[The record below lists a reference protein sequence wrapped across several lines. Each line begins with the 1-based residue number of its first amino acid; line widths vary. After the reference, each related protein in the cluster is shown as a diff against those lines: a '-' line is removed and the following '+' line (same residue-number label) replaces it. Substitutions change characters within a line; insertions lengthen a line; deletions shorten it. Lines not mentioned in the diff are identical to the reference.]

1 MLNELIGLI
10 KEQDNR
16 LKELMELL
24 QMQYEFIVNKN
35 LFGLEDLVDQ
45 INDCS
50 KRVAEVE
57 LRRRNLMGNNSLT
70 QFVSEQ
76 NNEELKKAYEN
87 IKKTLDEVK
96 VKKET
101 NDILLKQRLSFNS
114 RMLAILNPSREIKT
128 YDSYVSL
135 KK

>member
-16 LKELMELL
+16 LSELSELL
-24 QMQYEFIVNKN
+24 QMQYDFMVSKN
-35 LFGLEDLVDQ
+35 LFGLEDLVDK

-57 LRRRNLMGNNSLT
+57 LKGRNLMGEKSLT

-76 NNEELKKAYEN
+76 NNKELEKAYES
-87 IKKTLDEVK
+87 IKNTLDEVK
-96 VKKET
+96 IKKET

-128 YDSYVSL
+128 YNSYGSL

>member
-76 NNEELKKAYEN
+76 NNEELKEAYED

-128 YDSYVSL
+128 YNSYGSL

>member
-57 LRRRNLMGNNSLT
+57 LRRRNLMGNSSLT

-128 YDSYVSL
+128 YNSYGSL

>member
-16 LKELMELL
+16 LSELSELL
-24 QMQYEFIVNKN
+24 QMQYDFMVSKN
-35 LFGLEDLVDQ
+35 LFGLEDLVDK

-57 LRRRNLMGNNSLT
+57 LKRRNLMGEKSLT

-76 NNEELKKAYEN
+76 NNKELEKAYES
-87 IKKTLDEVK
+87 IKNTLDEVRI
-96 VKKET
+96 KKET

-128 YDSYVSL
+128 YNSYGSL

>member
-16 LKELMELL
+16 LSELSELL
-24 QMQYEFIVNKN
+24 QMQYDFMVNKN
-35 LFGLEDLVDQ
+35 LFGLEDLVDK

-57 LRRRNLMGNNSLT
+57 LKRRNLMGEKSLT

-76 NNEELKKAYEN
+76 NNKELEKAYES
-87 IKKTLDEVK
+87 IKNTLDEVK
-96 VKKET
+96 IKKET

-128 YDSYVSL
+128 YNSYGSL

>member
-76 NNEELKKAYEN
+76 NNEEVKKAYEN
-87 IKKTLDEVK
+87 INKTLDEVK
-96 VKKET
+96 V
-101 NDILLKQRLSFNS
+101 
-114 RMLAILNPSREIKT
+114 
-128 YDSYVSL
+128 
-135 KK
+135 

>member
-24 QMQYEFIVNKN
+24 QMQYDFIVNKN

-57 LRRRNLMGNNSLT
+57 LRRRNLMGNSSLT

-114 RMLAILNPSREIKT
+114 RMLAILNPNREIKT
-128 YDSYVSL
+128 YNSYGSL
-135 KK
+135 RK

>member
-16 LKELMELL
+16 LSELSELL
-24 QMQYEFIVNKN
+24 QMQYDFMVSKN
-35 LFGLEDLVDQ
+35 LFGLEDLVDK

-57 LRRRNLMGNNSLT
+57 LKRRNLMGEKSVT

-76 NNEELKKAYEN
+76 NNKELEKAYES
-87 IKKTLDEVK
+87 IKNTLDEVK
-96 VKKET
+96 IKKET

-128 YDSYVSL
+128 YNSYGSL

>member
-16 LKELMELL
+16 LSELSELL
-24 QMQYEFIVNKN
+24 QMQYDFMVSKN
-35 LFGLEDLVDQ
+35 LFGLEDLVDK

-57 LRRRNLMGNNSLT
+57 LKRRNLMGEKSLT

-76 NNEELKKAYEN
+76 NNKELEKAYES
-87 IKKTLDEVK
+87 IKNTLDEVK
-96 VKKET
+96 IKKET

-128 YDSYVSL
+128 YNSYGS
-135 KK
+135 

>member
-76 NNEELKKAYEN
+76 NNEDLKEAYEN

-128 YDSYVSL
+128 YNSYGSL

>member
-16 LKELMELL
+16 LKELIELL

-57 LRRRNLMGNNSLT
+57 LQRRNLMGNISLT

-76 NNEELKKAYEN
+76 NNEELKNTYEN

-128 YDSYVSL
+128 YNSYGSL

>member
-57 LRRRNLMGNNSLT
+57 LRRRNLMGNSSLT

-76 NNEELKKAYEN
+76 NNEELKEAYEN

-96 VKKET
+96 AKKET
-101 NDILLKQRLSFNS
+101 NDILIKQRLSFNS

-128 YDSYVSL
+128 YNSYGSL

>member
-16 LKELMELL
+16 LSELSELL
-24 QMQYEFIVNKN
+24 QMQYDFMVNKN
-35 LFGLEDLVDQ
+35 LFGLEDLVDK

-57 LRRRNLMGNNSLT
+57 LKRRNLMGEKSIT

-76 NNEELKKAYEN
+76 NNKELEKAYES
-87 IKKTLDEVK
+87 IKNTLDEVK
-96 VKKET
+96 IKKET

-128 YDSYVSL
+128 YNSYGSL

>member
-76 NNEELKKAYEN
+76 NNEELKKAYES

-96 VKKET
+96 AKKET

-128 YDSYVSL
+128 YNSYGNL
-135 KK
+135 RK

>member
-128 YDSYVSL
+128 YNSYGGL
-135 KK
+135 RK

>member
-101 NDILLKQRLSFNS
+101 NEILLKQRLSFNS

-128 YDSYVSL
+128 YNSYGSL

>member
-57 LRRRNLMGNNSLT
+57 LRRRNLMGNSSLT

-114 RMLAILNPSREIKT
+114 RMLAILNPNREIKT
-128 YDSYVSL
+128 YNSYGNL
-135 KK
+135 RK

>member
-57 LRRRNLMGNNSLT
+57 LRRRNLMGNSSLT

-114 RMLAILNPSREIKT
+114 RMLAILNPNREIKT
-128 YDSYVSL
+128 YNSYGSL
-135 KK
+135 RK

>member
-101 NDILLKQRLSFNS
+101 NEILLKQRLSFNS
-114 RMLAILNPSREIKT
+114 RMRAILKPSREIKT
-128 YDSYVSL
+128 YNSYGSL

>member
-114 RMLAILNPSREIKT
+114 RMLAILNPNREIKT
-128 YDSYVSL
+128 YNSYGSL
-135 KK
+135 RK

>member
-1 MLNELIGLI
+1 MLSELIGLI

-16 LKELMELL
+16 LKDLMELL
-24 QMQYEFIVNKN
+24 EMQYEFIVNKN

-57 LRRRNLMGNNSLT
+57 LRRRNLMGNSSLT
-70 QFVSEQ
+70 QFVSQQ
-76 NNEELKKAYEN
+76 NNKELKKAYEN

-128 YDSYVSL
+128 YNSYGSL

>member
-16 LKELMELL
+16 LKELIELL

-35 LFGLEDLVDQ
+35 LFGLEDLVDK
-45 INDCS
+45 INECS

-57 LRRRNLMGNNSLT
+57 LRRRNLMGNSSLT
-70 QFVSEQ
+70 HFVLEQ

-128 YDSYVSL
+128 YNSYGNL
-135 KK
+135 RK

>member
-57 LRRRNLMGNNSLT
+57 LRRRNLMGNSSLT

-76 NNEELKKAYEN
+76 NNEELKEAYES

-96 VKKET
+96 AKKET

-128 YDSYVSL
+128 YNSYGGL
-135 KK
+135 RK

>member
-1 MLNELIGLI
+1 M
-10 KEQDNR
+10 
-16 LKELMELL
+16 
-24 QMQYEFIVNKN
+24 
-35 LFGLEDLVDQ
+35 VDQ

-76 NNEELKKAYEN
+76 NNEELKEAYED

-128 YDSYVSL
+128 YNSYGSL

>member
-50 KRVAEVE
+50 KRVAEVK
-57 LRRRNLMGNNSLT
+57 LRRRNLMGNSSLT

-76 NNEELKKAYEN
+76 NNEELKEAYEN

-96 VKKET
+96 AKKET
-101 NDILLKQRLSFNS
+101 NDILIKQRLSFNS

-128 YDSYVSL
+128 YNSYGGL
-135 KK
+135 RK

>member
-16 LKELMELL
+16 LSELSELL
-24 QMQYEFIVNKN
+24 QMQYDFMVSKN
-35 LFGLEDLVDQ
+35 LFGLEDLVDK

-57 LRRRNLMGNNSLT
+57 LKRRNLMGEKSLT

-76 NNEELKKAYEN
+76 NNKELEKAYES
-87 IKKTLDEVK
+87 IKNTLDEVK
-96 VKKET
+96 IKKET

-128 YDSYVSL
+128 YNSYGSL

>member
-57 LRRRNLMGNNSLT
+57 LRRRNLMGNSSLT

-76 NNEELKKAYEN
+76 NNEELKEAYEN

-128 YDSYVSL
+128 YNSYGGL
-135 KK
+135 RK

>member
-76 NNEELKKAYEN
+76 NNEELKEAYEN

-128 YDSYVSL
+128 YNSYGSL

>member
-16 LKELMELL
+16 LSELSELL
-24 QMQYEFIVNKN
+24 QMQYDFMVSKN
-35 LFGLEDLVDQ
+35 LFGLEDLVDK

-57 LRRRNLMGNNSLT
+57 LKRRNLMGEKSLT

-76 NNEELKKAYEN
+76 NNKELEKAYES
-87 IKKTLDEVK
+87 IKNTLDEVK
-96 VKKET
+96 IKKET

-128 YDSYVSL
+128 YNSYGSF

>member
-24 QMQYEFIVNKN
+24 QVQYEFIVNKN

-57 LRRRNLMGNNSLT
+57 LQRRNLMGNNSLT
-70 QFVSEQ
+70 QFVLEQ
-76 NNEELKKAYEN
+76 NNEELKKAYES

-128 YDSYVSL
+128 YNSYGNL
-135 KK
+135 RK

>member
-57 LRRRNLMGNNSLT
+57 LRRRNLMGNSSLT

-76 NNEELKKAYEN
+76 NNEELKEAYEN

-96 VKKET
+96 AKKET
-101 NDILLKQRLSFNS
+101 NDILIKQRLSFNS

-128 YDSYVSL
+128 YNSYGGL
-135 KK
+135 RK

>member
-76 NNEELKKAYEN
+76 NNEELKKAYES

-128 YDSYVSL
+128 YNSYGSL

>member
-87 IKKTLDEVK
+87 IKKSLDEVK

-128 YDSYVSL
+128 YNSYGSL

>member
-16 LKELMELL
+16 LSELSELL
-24 QMQYEFIVNKN
+24 QMQYDFMVSKN
-35 LFGLEDLVDQ
+35 LFGLEDLVDK

-57 LRRRNLMGNNSLT
+57 LKRRNLMGEKSLT

-76 NNEELKKAYEN
+76 NNKELEKAYES
-87 IKKTLDEVK
+87 IKNTLDEVK
-96 VKKET
+96 NKKET

-128 YDSYVSL
+128 YNSYGSL

>member
-16 LKELMELL
+16 LSELSELL
-24 QMQYEFIVNKN
+24 QMQYDFMVSKN
-35 LFGLEDLVDQ
+35 LFGLEDLVDK

-57 LRRRNLMGNNSLT
+57 LKRRNLMGEKSLT

-76 NNEELKKAYEN
+76 NNKELEKAYES
-87 IKKTLDEVK
+87 IKNTLDDVK
-96 VKKET
+96 IKKET

-128 YDSYVSL
+128 YNSYGSL